1 MDKKYI
7 IFGVILILII
17 LSIVLYIKL
26 SSDIDHEVIMY
37 DYDLFYNNKQRLISN
52 EVFKESLV
60 GNKYSISFWIKTAN
74 ISTNAAWDTT
84 TKTSKT
90 IIFKEGSPN
99 VLFIF
104 PNTIRIE
111 IGYKDSEGSLV
122 YYNFDFELYDSK
134 RWNNFV
140 IVVNNRKVL
149 IFKNKLLVMTKVL
162 DNVPWIS
169 KKIMSIEKKKNNF
182 FGYLGFID
190 YYNDSITR
198 TQIEELYDKRINNLP
213 KYLMNYKQYLEKD
226 TNESSNILNLI
237 NK

>member
-122 YYNFDFELYDSK
+122 YYNFDFELYDSQ

-140 IVVNNRKVL
+140 IVV
-149 IFKNKLLVMTKVL
+149 
-162 DNVPWIS
+162 
-169 KKIMSIEKKKNNF
+169 NNF